1 MKSELKTMTIQD
13 LVDMDAQKVLEVD
26 AEYQRGAE
34 WSVKQE
40 RLLIDSLFRGYTIP
54 LFYFHKK
61 TSSSSWANNT
71 NYYIVDG
78 QQRKNA
84 IVRYVKNGFP
94 MFDPSKDPKTGLA
107 HFQKAQPVAWAGKAF
122 DAIPD
127 ALRSQ
132 FLTTALQVIF
142 VETTDENEVRDL
154 FIRLQAGLPLSAQEK
169 RDAWPGD
176 FTKFIIE
183 MAGKVSGKEKWTG
196 HDFFQKVLKGSS
208 ARGNMRKLCASMFM
222 QFYSRRVNKYTPE
235 SFTSSNALEIDN
247 FYQYHIDFNS
257 LSQDSCAPRF
267 REVLDEAFSLL
278 GDGRRPK
285 IEAHMAY
292 NVVLFLDITMGAF
305 APAWRSRFVKAF
317 DTFQSNL
324 GKARKSKDP
333 KDEFWIEYGVLT
345 GVSAS
350 SKGRIEERYR
360 FFATKMMDIMSPL
373 PRLDP
378 IRAYGSAERELVFYR
393 DKGICLKCKK
403 AVDWSD
409 SEIDHITPY
418 AVGGETSLD
427 NARLVHS
434 GCHTRGVSA
443 LNGFTDSGEKV
454 EDAMGKPWEENDP
467 GSVKLNILDQGG
479 RRVAIKHL
487 YEAGLLAD
495 GCSLV
500 FQRKEGNI
508 EARFIAPNSFAFQDA
523 AGESTYSSFNSLVKE
538 KIGGDRNVWDG
549 TSVEFPTGEI
559 TTLKELRIRYLES
572 SEMEEEEDDDD
583 VYYEQ

>member
-1 MKSELKTMTIQD
+1 M
-13 LVDMDAQKVLEVD
+13 
-26 AEYQRGAE
+26 
-34 WSVKQE
+34 
-40 RLLIDSLFRGYTIP
+40 
-54 LFYFHKK
+54 
-61 TSSSSWANNT
+61 
-71 NYYIVDG
+71 
-78 QQRKNA
+78 
-84 IVRYVKNGFP
+84 
-94 MFDPSKDPKTGLA
+94 
-107 HFQKAQPVAWAGKAF
+107 
-122 DAIPD
+122 
-127 ALRSQ
+127 
-132 FLTTALQVIF
+132 
-142 VETTDENEVRDL
+142 
-154 FIRLQAGLPLSAQEK
+154 
-169 RDAWPGD
+169 
-176 FTKFIIE
+176 
-183 MAGKVSGKEKWTG
+183 
-196 HDFFQKVLKGSS
+196 
-208 ARGNMRKLCASMFM
+208 
-222 QFYSRRVNKYTPE
+222 
-235 SFTSSNALEIDN
+235 
-247 FYQYHIDFNS
+247 
-257 LSQDSCAPRF
+257 
-267 REVLDEAFSLL
+267 
-278 GDGRRPK
+278 
-285 IEAHMAY
+285 
-292 NVVLFLDITMGAF
+292 
-305 APAWRSRFVKAF
+305 
-317 DTFQSNL
+317 
-324 GKARKSKDP
+324 
-333 KDEFWIEYGVLT
+333 
-345 GVSAS
+345 
-350 SKGRIEERYR
+350 
-360 FFATKMMDIMSPL
+360 
-373 PRLDP
+373 
-378 IRAYGSAERELVFYR
+378 
-393 DKGICLKCKK
+393 
-403 AVDWSD
+403 DWSD